1 MSQELATLQSKD
13 QELTNRVNA
22 LVATKVALEQ
32 TCSDITKMSVE
43 LRTQLL
49 LVSAQAKQLQEKLAI
64 LEKEKIKE

>member
-1 MSQELATLQSKD
+1 MSQELAILQSKN

-32 TCSDITKMSVE
+32 TCSDTMKMSVE